1 MQRICV
7 FCGSSPGLN
16 QGYANAARA
25 LGRELA
31 GRGLDLVYG
40 GGSVGLMGVLAD
52 AVLAEGGR
60 VFGVIPRQ
68 LATEE
73 LAHRG
78 LTSLKIVSS
87 MHERKACMAELADA
101 FIALPG
107 GYGTFEELFEA
118 ITWSQ
123 LGIHRKPVG
132 LLNTARYFD
141 PLVLMIGRAIEEGFI
156 VPENRHLVVVSES
169 PQELLEKLSQHR
181 LPPVPRIISA
191 DES

>member
-7 FCGSSPGLN
+7 FCGSSLGLN
-16 QGYANAARA
+16 ECYRDAAQT
-25 LGRELA
+25 LGRELVE
-31 GRGLDLVYG
+31 RGLHLVYG
-40 GGSVGLMGVLAD
+40 GGSVGLMGILAD
-52 AVLAEGGR
+52 TVLAEGGQ

-107 GYGTFEELFEA
+107 GFGTFEELFEA

-132 LLNTARYFD
+132 LLNVARYFD
-141 PLVLMIGRAIEEGFI
+141 PLVFLIDRAIGEGFI
-156 VPENRHLVVVSES
+156 VPENRQLVVVGES
-169 PQELLEKLSQHR
+169 PAELLEKLSQHR
-181 LPPVPRIISA
+181 LPPVPNIVTA
-191 DES
+191 EES

>member
-1 MQRICV
+1 
-7 FCGSSPGLN
+7 
-16 QGYANAARA
+16 
-25 LGRELA
+25 
-31 GRGLDLVYG
+31 
-40 GGSVGLMGVLAD
+40 MGVLAD
-52 AVLAEGGR
+52 TVLAEGGQ

-87 MHERKACMAELADA
+87 MHERKACMAGLADA

-132 LLNTARYFD
+132 LLNIEHYFD
-141 PLVLMIGRAIEEGFI
+141 PLVLLIDRAIGEGFI
-156 VPENRHLVVVSES
+156 IPENRTLVVVGES
-169 PQELLEKLSQHR
+169 PAELLEKLSQHR
-181 LPPVPRIISA
+181 LPPVPTIITPE
-191 DES
+191 ES

>member
-1 MQRICV
+1 VSER
-7 FCGSSPGLN
+7 
-16 QGYANAARA
+16 YREAARG

-31 GRGLDLVYG
+31 KKGIDLVYG
-40 GGSVGLMGVLAD
+40 GGSVGLMGIVAD
-52 AVLAEGGR
+52 TVLAEGGR
-60 VFGVIPRQ
+60 VFGVIPLQ

-78 LTSLKIVSS
+78 LTNLKIVGS

-123 LGIHRKPVG
+123 LGIHRKTVG
-132 LLNTARYFD
+132 LLNTERYFD
-141 PLVLMIGRAIEEGFI
+141 PLVLLIDRAIAEGFI
-156 VPENRHLVVVSES
+156 VPENRQLVVVGES
-169 PQELLEKLSQHR
+169 PAELLEKLSKHR
-181 LPPVPRIISA
+181 LPPVPSIIRA
-191 DES
+191 EES

>member
-1 MQRICV
+1 MRRICV
-7 FCGSSPGLN
+7 FCGSSLGLN
-16 QGYANAARA
+16 ERYRDAART

-31 GRGLDLVYG
+31 ERRLDLVYG

-52 AVLAEGGR
+52 TVLAGGGH

-78 LTSLKIVSS
+78 LTSLKIVAS
-87 MHERKACMAELADA
+87 MHERKACMADLADA

-107 GYGTFEELFEA
+107 GFGTFEELFEA

-132 LLNTARYFD
+132 LLNIEDYFD
-141 PLVLMIGRAIEEGFI
+141 PLVTLIDRAIEEGFI
-156 VPENRHLVVVSES
+156 VPQNRQLVVVGES
-169 PQELLEKLSQHR
+169 PAELLDKLSRHR
-181 LPPVPRIISA
+181 LPTVPTIISA
-191 DES
+191 EEV

>member
-7 FCGSSPGLN
+7 FCGSSLGLN
-16 QGYANAARA
+16 QGYAKAARA

-52 AVLAEGGR
+52 TVLAEGGR

-87 MHERKACMAELADA
+87 MHERKACMAEVADA

-123 LGIHRKPVG
+123 LGIQRKPVG
-132 LLNTARYFD
+132 LLNVARYFD
-141 PLVLMIGRAIEEGFI
+141 PLVLLIERAIEEGFI
-156 VPENRHLVVVSES
+156 IPENRRLVVVSES
-169 PQELLEKLSQHR
+169 PRGLLEKLSQHR
-181 LPPVPRIISA
+181 LPPVPRIITA
-191 DES
+191 EES

>member
-7 FCGSSPGLN
+7 FCGSSLGLN

-169 PQELLEKLSQHR
+169 PRELLEKLSQHR

-191 DES
+191 EES

>member
-7 FCGSSPGLN
+7 FCGSSLGLN
-16 QGYANAARA
+16 DHYRDAART

-31 GRGLDLVYG
+31 ARGIDLVYG
-40 GGSVGLMGVLAD
+40 GGSVGLMGVVAD
-52 AVLAEGGR
+52 AVLAAGGR

-78 LTSLKIVSS
+78 LTSLKVVAS
-87 MHERKACMAELADA
+87 MHERKACMAGLADA
-101 FIALPG
+101 FLALPG
-107 GYGTFEELFEA
+107 GFGTFEELFEA

-132 LLNTARYFD
+132 LLNIANFFD
-141 PLVLMIGRAIEEGFI
+141 PLVSLVEKAIEEGFI
-156 VPENRHLVVVSES
+156 RSENRELVVIGGSPGQLLDRMLKHQLPLVPKIIRPEES
-169 PQELLEKLSQHR
+169 
-181 LPPVPRIISA
+181 
-191 DES
+191 

>member
-1 MQRICV
+1 MQFVCV
-7 FCGSSPGLN
+7 FCGSSLGLN
-16 QGYANAARA
+16 RGYANAAQA

-31 GRGLDLVYG
+31 KRGLDLVYG

-52 AVLAEGGR
+52 TVLAEGGQ
-60 VFGVIPRQ
+60 VFGVIPGQ

-78 LTSLKIVSS
+78 LTNLKIVSS

-132 LLNTARYFD
+132 LLNVGRYFD
-141 PLVLMIGRAIEEGFI
+141 PLVLLIERAIEEGFI
-156 VPENRHLVVVSES
+156 IPENRQLVVVSES
-169 PQELLEKLSQHR
+169 PRELLEKLSEHR
-181 LPPVPRIISA
+181 LPPVPRIINA
-191 DES
+191 EES

>member
-7 FCGSSPGLN
+7 YCGAS
-16 QGYANAARA
+16 
-25 LGRELA
+25 LGRNEYYRRAAQDLGQELA
-31 GRGLDLVYG
+31 KRGLHLVYG

-52 AVLAEGGR
+52 AVLAAGGQ

-68 LATEE
+68 LATE

-78 LTSLKIVSS
+78 VTSLKIVSS

-107 GYGTFEELFEA
+107 GYGTFEELFET

-132 LLNTARYFD
+132 LLNTAGYFD
-141 PLVLMIGRAIEEGFI
+141 LLVSLIDKAIEEAFI
-156 VPENRHLVVVSES
+156 VPENRALVVVADS
-169 PQELLEKLSQHR
+169 PAELLDRLCEHR
-181 LPPVPRIISA
+181 LPPVLQLIRPE
-191 DES
+191 ES